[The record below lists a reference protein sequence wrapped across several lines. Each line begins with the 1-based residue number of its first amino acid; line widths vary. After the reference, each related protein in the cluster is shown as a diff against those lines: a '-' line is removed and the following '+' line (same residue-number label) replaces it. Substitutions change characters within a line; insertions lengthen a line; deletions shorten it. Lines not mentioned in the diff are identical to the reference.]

1 MMTLAEYSTFV
12 TNKLGQFDALS
23 VSLCKEFAKARY
35 KMIWDAYLWRD
46 TQALITGLAA
56 DTTGVM
62 LFPAGVERIIA
73 IRASRTHIL
82 TQADSPMLMQLD
94 PTVFERTGEPVAFED
109 FTDTADG
116 NKLKLRLYPVP
127 QASIE
132 ITLAGKRALI
142 PLVNNDDRPIIRNV
156 DNALIAFVQG
166 DMLQR
171 ARQYGKAKE
180 AFAEAGALLQSIQN
194 LETQQSA
201 RVQRVIPEVEPDAYE
216 SYWDDQ
222 KSFMLGGGSG
232 QPYNPTVTVPLAN
245 EQTELTENLA
255 AAVIP
260 YGFDIWQVYNLVDS
274 NPLAI
279 IPVLTG
285 QTIAHFT
292 VQFAPLP
299 DSGNYV
305 FRYRKATV

>member
-12 TNKLGQFDALS
+12 TNKLGQFDTLS
-23 VSLCKEFAKARY
+23 SSLCKEFTKARY

-46 TQALITGLAA
+46 TQVLITGLAA

-62 LFPAGVERIIA
+62 LFPNGVERIIA

-116 NKLKLRLYPVP
+116 NKLKLRLYPIP

-132 ITLAGKRALI
+132 ITLSGKRALI
-142 PLVNNDDRPIIRNV
+142 PLVNDSDRPIIRNI

-171 ARQYGKAKE
+171 ARQYGKADKV
-180 AFAEAGALLQSIQN
+180 FAEAGALLQSIQN
-194 LETQQSA
+194 LENQQSA
-201 RVQRVIPEVEPDAYE
+201 RVQRVIPDIEPDAY
-216 SYWDDQ
+216 DDSCDYS
-222 KSFMLGGGSG
+222 KGFMMGGGTTVS
-232 QPYNPTVTVPLAN
+232 YNAILTEALAN
-245 EQTELTENLA
+245 GQDGITIPLLA
-255 AAVIP
+255 GVIP
-260 YGFDIWQVYNLVDS
+260 YAFDIWQVYNLVDS
-274 NPLAI
+274 SPLAV

-285 QTIAHFT
+285 QTPTDFT
-292 VQFAPLP
+292 VQFAPVP

-305 FRYRKATV
+305 FRYRKATA